1 MLTSEHPFWSDSFIF
16 TPFVDFNLSYR
27 IVALATHWRNQML
40 RGSARGGGGWW
51 RIKWIYYR
59 LLAGWLWNLRKPSFN
74 LRLKL
79 ESWSPVS
86 QVPGLLLT
94 SAQLVSDSRP
104 GNSPAPPRPA
114 AASLIPSWRGCCW
127 PSRCCPLLCNLSE
140 VCNLITRTT

>member
-1 MLTSEHPFWSDSFIF
+1 MLTSEHPFWSGSFIF

-114 AASLIPSWRGCCW
+114 QPPRAWSHHGAAVAGPRAAA
-127 PSRCCPLLCNLSE
+127 RCSAICPRY
-140 VCNLITRTT
+140 VI